1 MCHIYF
7 VRYSPLDTFF
17 LLYYIFSLGRIIGI
31 SHRYTDGMYC
41 STSFIYN
48 LRVRICFSIC
58 SAVSRNRAHSAQAQ
72 QKRWVWTESERETE
86 TEKRTKK
93 KKTNHFSPC
102 VFIFCV
108 CDFLFATPFFV
119 ICVVVHGSCAKR
131 NLIGSVLR
139 FIYKYD
145 HHPRHSLGV
154 AMSLLSMIYISG
166 RCIIYA
172 PYTNIQRMENSC
184 LSMRFCSFVFDLF
197 AVYKQTSMES
207 HRIKDDNCIERLGT
221 F

>member
-1 MCHIYF
+1 MAFRTGTQMVCI
-7 VRYSPLDTFF
+7 VARV
-17 LLYYIFSLGRIIGI
+17 
-31 SHRYTDGMYC
+31 
-41 STSFIYN
+41 SFI
-48 LRVRICFSIC
+48 ICASVYASLF
-58 SAVSRNRAHSAQAQ
+58 AQ
-72 QKRWVWTESERETE
+72 QFHETE
-86 TEKRTKK
+86 RTAHMPNKREEYEPRARERQRQRREQK